1 MTAMT
6 QDTTLVRVSLGV
18 LPRVNLLPPEIGE
31 ARKFRQIQIGLGAAV
46 VGAMGVVALLSI
58 SAGHGVTSAQTKLD
72 ASTSQGARITAES
85 VKYRDVSAVYAR
97 AATAQQMLVTA
108 MGDEVRFSG
117 LLNDMSLSIPENVWI
132 TSLSY
137 GPAAAPPA
145 GVAPTSIGILT
156 VAGTA
161 FAHDDVASWLESIAA
176 QKSYLNPYFSN
187 STEGFLGSKAV
198 VNFSG
203 TATVTPAAL
212 SHRYDKAG
220 S

>member
-108 MGDEVRFSG
+108 MGDEVRF
-117 LLNDMSLSIPENVWI
+117 
-132 TSLSY
+132 
-137 GPAAAPPA
+137 
-145 GVAPTSIGILT
+145 
-156 VAGTA
+156 
-161 FAHDDVASWLESIAA
+161 
-176 QKSYLNPYFSN
+176 
-187 STEGFLGSKAV
+187 
-198 VNFSG
+198 
-203 TATVTPAAL
+203 
-212 SHRYDKAG
+212 
-220 S
+220 